1 MTSSTDLILIVD
13 DHPLIIGA
21 IQLAVGPLF
30 ENPEFETASTIGQ
43 AHSLLLTKSPR
54 LVLLDLSLP
63 DANGLDGVFRLR
75 AARPQA
81 TLVVITGRDDPMT
94 VALARSLGIDG
105 FISKS
110 QSLED
115 IRRLVG
121 SILEGELVFPVH
133 PDSGVAASAIAA
145 LTPAQG
151 RVLAAV
157 ATGKLNKQIAFELG
171 VSESTVKSH
180 LFSIFKK
187 IGVLNRTQ
195 ASLLF
200 SGLTDSQI

>member
-13 DHPLIIGA
+13 DHPLVVSA
-21 IQLAVGPLF
+21 MQLAVAPIF
-30 ENPEFETASTIGQ
+30 ENPEFESASTISQ
-43 AHSLLLTKSPR
+43 ASTFMLARSPR
-54 LVLLDLSLP
+54 LILLDLSLP
-63 DANGLDGVFRLR
+63 DADGLDGVYRLR
-75 AARPQA
+75 AQRPNA
-81 TLVVITGRDDPMT
+81 TLVVISGRDDQIT

-110 QSLED
+110 QSLTD
-115 IRRLVG
+115 IQRLVR
-121 SILEGELVFPVH
+121 SILAGEPVFPSH
-133 PDSGVAASAIAA
+133 GEPGPAACAIAA

-180 LFSIFKK
+180 LFTIFKK

-200 SGLTDSQI
+200 SHLTET

>member
-1 MTSSTDLILIVD
+1 MV
-13 DHPLIIGA
+13 A
-21 IQLAVGPLF
+21 AMQLAVGPLF
-30 ENPEFETASTIGQ
+30 EAPAFETASTISQ
-43 AHSLLLTKSPR
+43 ASALLLTKAPR
-54 LVLLDLSLP
+54 LILLDLSLP

-75 AARPQA
+75 SARPKA
-81 TLVVITGRDDPMT
+81 SLVVISGRDDQMT
-94 VALARSLGIDG
+94 VALVRSLGVDG

-110 QSLED
+110 LSLPE
-115 IRRLVG
+115 IQRLVR
-121 SILEGELVFPVH
+121 SILAGEPVFPSREE
-133 PDSGVAASAIAA
+133 PSAAACAIAA

-171 VSESTVKSH
+171 VSESTIKSH

-187 IGVLNRTQ
+187 IGVSNRTQ

-200 SGLTDSQI
+200 TNILEA